1 MEGRNKGLRARFI
14 IFWVIGSIFWVMVGA
29 LDGNFIQS
37 VINITVGWVVLF
49 LYVWIKDEYMHSIWN
64 DSEKD
69 SPLFFFIALSI
80 SRIASRF
87 LILARLS

>member
-1 MEGRNKGLRARFI
+1 MEGRNKGLRSIFI
-14 IFWVIGSIFWVMVGA
+14 IFWVVGSIFWIMVGA

-49 LYVWIKDEYMHSIWN
+49 LYFWIKDEYMHSKWN

-69 SPLFFFIALSI
+69 
-80 SRIASRF
+80 
-87 LILARLS
+87 